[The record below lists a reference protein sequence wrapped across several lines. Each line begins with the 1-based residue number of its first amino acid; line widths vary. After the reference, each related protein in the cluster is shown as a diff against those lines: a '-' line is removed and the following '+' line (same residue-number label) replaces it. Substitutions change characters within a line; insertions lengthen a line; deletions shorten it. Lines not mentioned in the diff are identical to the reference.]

1 MGIAERRARQK
12 ASLRRE
18 ILDAARAMF
27 REVGYEAVTMRGI
40 AERIEYSPT
49 TIYLYFE
56 DKHDLFHAI
65 CDETFTGLAARL
77 ERLHR
82 KGLPAVEELRAG
94 LRIYVDFG
102 LQHPSDYTL
111 TFTHPAHP
119 DRPVDYHVS
128 AGARAFGYLE
138 RCVAACVAAGELPR
152 DLDVPAAAQALWA
165 ACHGVV
171 SLLVAHHDTFPFVP
185 RRTLAELTVDSMIA
199 GLRAQAARG

>member
-1 MGIAERRARQK
+1 MGITERRERQK

-27 REVGYEAVTMRGI
+27 REVGFEAVTMRKL

-56 DKHDLFHAI
+56 DKHDLFQAI
-65 CDETFTGLAARL
+65 CEETFAGLANRL
-77 ERLHR
+77 DRLHR
-82 KGLPAVEELRAG
+82 RGLPPLEELRAG

-111 TFTHPAHP
+111 TFTHPA
-119 DRPVDYHVS
+119 RPERPIDYHAS

-138 RCVAACVAAGELPR
+138 RCVAACVAAGELRR
-152 DLDVPAAAQALWA
+152 DLEAPAAAQALWA

-171 SLLVAHHDTFPFVP
+171 SLLIAHRHTFPFVP
-185 RRTLAELTVDSMIA
+185 RRVLADLTIGALIA
-199 GLRAQAARG
+199 GLRPAAASR